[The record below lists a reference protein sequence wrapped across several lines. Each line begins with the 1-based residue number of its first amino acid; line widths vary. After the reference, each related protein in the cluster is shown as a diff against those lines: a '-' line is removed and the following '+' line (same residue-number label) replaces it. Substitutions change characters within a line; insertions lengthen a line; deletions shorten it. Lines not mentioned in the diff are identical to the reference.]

1 MGSVRVAL
9 SHGQTRRRQP
19 EGEVTIPDMARIPY
33 VPERPARPTSC
44 PVCGGEYDAAQ
55 YGECPHCAAERG
67 YMLFPNSMQD
77 LMAAQRQE
85 IQRQRAG
92 CIVVALLIV
101 AAVVGLLIWV
111 F

>member
-1 MGSVRVAL
+1 
-9 SHGQTRRRQP
+9 
-19 EGEVTIPDMARIPY
+19 
-33 VPERPARPTSC
+33 
-44 PVCGGEYDAAQ
+44 
-55 YGECPHCAAERG
+55 
-67 YMLFPNSMQD
+67 MLFPNSMQD

-101 AAVVGLLIWV
+101 AAVVGLLIWI